1 MSYYVPN
8 IINSISKEDDEYIEE
23 EGEVEV
29 ARNRR
34 MAQHVQMAIL
44 QNLHQSLGADATL
57 PEGAAKELVLQV
69 S

>member
-1 MSYYVPN
+1 MSYFVSN
-8 IINSISKEDDEYIEE
+8 IIDSISEEDDEYIEE
-23 EGEVEV
+23 EREIEV
-29 ARNRR
+29 AHNRR

-44 QNLHQSLGADATL
+44 QDLHQSLGADATL